1 MLTRLNI
8 KNDSPKVMLL
18 PRDPNLDMI
27 NQIYIKHLQL
37 TCIYEHFQIFS
48 Y

>member
-1 MLTRLNI
+1 MIPQNI
-8 KNDSPKVMLL
+8 KNDSPQVMFL
-18 PRDPNLDMI
+18 PKDPNLDMI
-27 NQIYIKHLQL
+27 NQKYIKNFQL